1 MNCSGDH
8 STGCRRWLPV
18 ALRRHLLLLLA
29 GLAGGSGQI
38 LASPPEIDSIGRGLG
53 AATIRAPAGGSEIVI
68 RTTSRLAGAIDS
80 LTWNG
85 QEFIDSTDHGRQLQS
100 ASNLDVGES
109 FFAECFNPTEAGSM
123 HDGAGPTSS
132 SRLLW
137 LSAAGRELITVNQ
150 MAFWLRPGESSG
162 GHLAANTTVL
172 SNHLLQKEVRI
183 GAAGLDH
190 AIRYRVSYTL
200 PAGEP
205 HRRAT
210 FELLTGY
217 MPPAFRE
224 FFVLKPSGQLKPL
237 DDGPGEQPVPVVV
250 STASGEHAM
259 GVWSP
264 AYSQTLTRPATY
276 GRFWFPEARVSKWN
290 CVIRERSAESALLK
304 PGSYRYLVWV
314 AVGSREQVRQTLQTL
329 RSREARD

>member
-1 MNCSGDH
+1 MAF
-8 STGCRRWLPV
+8 RRS
-18 ALRRHLLLLLA
+18 LLMLLA
-29 GLAGGSGQI
+29 SLAGASGQV
-38 LASPPEIDSIGRGLG
+38 LSAPPQPDSAGNGIG
-53 AATIRAPAGGSEIVI
+53 AAIIRAPAGNSEIVI
-68 RTTSRLAGAIDS
+68 RTTARLAGAIDS
-80 LTWNG
+80 LTWNN

-109 FFAECFNPTEAGSM
+109 FFAECFNPTEAGSR
-123 HDGAGPTSS
+123 HDGAGSTSS

-137 LSAAGRELITVNQ
+137 LSAADRELISVNQ
-150 MAFWLRPGESSG
+150 MAFWLRPGELSSG
-162 GHLAANTTVL
+162 HPAANKTIL
-172 SNHLLQKEVRI
+172 SDHLLQKEVRI

-217 MPPAFRE
+217 MPPAFRQ
-224 FFVLKPSGQLKPL
+224 FFVLNPSGQLVPL
-237 DDGPGEQPVPVVV
+237 DDGPGEQPLPVVV
-250 STASGEHAM
+250 STTSGEHAM

-264 AYSQTLTRPATY
+264 ASSQTLSRPATY
-276 GRFWFPEARVSKWN
+276 GRFWFPGAQVSKWN
-290 CVIRERSAESALLK
+290 CVIRERAAENALLE

-329 RSREARD
+329 RSREATD

>member
-162 GHLAANTTVL
+162 GHL
-172 SNHLLQKEVRI
+172 RI

-237 DDGPGEQPVPVVV
+237 DDGPGEQPLPVVV

-329 RSREARD
+329 RSREAKD

>member
-1 MNCSGDH
+1 MM
-8 STGCRRWLPV
+8 
-18 ALRRHLLLLLA
+18 LLA
-29 GLAGGSGQI
+29 SVAGASEQFLAAAPQSDSAGSGM
-38 LASPPEIDSIGRGLG
+38 G
-53 AATIRAPAGGSEIVI
+53 AAIIRAPAGDSEIVI
-68 RTTSRLAGAIDS
+68 RTTARLAGAIDS
-80 LTWNG
+80 LTWND

-109 FFAECFNPTEAGSM
+109 FFAECFNPTEAGSR

-150 MAFWLRPGESSG
+150 MAFWLRPSETSN
-162 GHLAANTTVL
+162 GHPAANKTIL
-172 SNHLLQKEVRI
+172 SNHLLQKEVQL

-190 AIRYRVSYTL
+190 AIRYRVGYTL

-217 MPPAFRE
+217 MPLAFRQ
-224 FFVLKPSGQLKPL
+224 FFVLTPSGQLAPL
-237 DDGPGEQPVPVVV
+237 DDGPGEQPLPVVV
-250 STASGEHAM
+250 STASGSHAM

-264 AYSQTLTRPATY
+264 ACSQTLSRPATY
-276 GRFWFPEARVSKWN
+276 GRFWFPQERVSKWN
-290 CVIRERSAESALLK
+290 CVVRERAAERALLK

-314 AVGSREQVRQTLQTL
+314 AVGNREQVRQTLQTL
-329 RSREARD
+329 RGRHTND